1 MKMQRRD
8 FFFFRVPVALLR
20 GTYSSVGYPQEAET
34 TAPNVICGAGEMSA
48 IYIHETSHILQEILG
63 TKNSPAFSVGQI
75 S

>member
-8 FFFFRVPVALLR
+8 VFFLRVPVALLR

-34 TAPNVICGAGEMSA
+34 TAPNVICGASEMSA
-48 IYIHETSHILQEILG
+48 IYIHILQEILG